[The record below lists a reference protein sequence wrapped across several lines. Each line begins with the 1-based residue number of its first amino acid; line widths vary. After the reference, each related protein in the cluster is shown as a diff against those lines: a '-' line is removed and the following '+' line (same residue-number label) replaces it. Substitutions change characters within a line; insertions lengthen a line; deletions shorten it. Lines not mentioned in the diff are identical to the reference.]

1 MINRLSIRNK
11 KLIVILVT
19 AAIFIPILIFIVASF
34 SKQEPLDNGSLV
46 SPTIKPPLPTFPD
59 APRVENELIIQYG
72 QGQEFDNLSSERQ
85 QEIMEFFNSLGV
97 ISQEKAYPQ
106 VKEGELTRS
115 YVLKFSGELDIESVA
130 LKIYELPEIE
140 GAQPNTE
147 FGLF

>member
-46 SPTIKPPLPTFPD
+46 SPTKEPLPTFPD
-59 APRVENELIIQYG
+59 SARVEDELIIQYG
-72 QGQEFDNLSSERQ
+72 EGQEFDKLSSERQ

-115 YVLKFSGELDIESVA
+115 YVLKFSGKLDIESVA
-130 LKIYELPEIE
+130 IRIYELPEIE

>member
-19 AAIFIPILIFIVASF
+19 AAIFIPILIFMVASF

-46 SPTIKPPLPTFPD
+46 SPTKEPLPTFPD
-59 APRVENELIIQYG
+59 SARVEDELIIQYG
-72 QGQEFDNLSSERQ
+72 EGQEFDKLSSERQ

-115 YVLKFSGELDIESVA
+115 YVLKFSGKLDIESVA
-130 LKIYELPEIE
+130 IKIYELPEIE